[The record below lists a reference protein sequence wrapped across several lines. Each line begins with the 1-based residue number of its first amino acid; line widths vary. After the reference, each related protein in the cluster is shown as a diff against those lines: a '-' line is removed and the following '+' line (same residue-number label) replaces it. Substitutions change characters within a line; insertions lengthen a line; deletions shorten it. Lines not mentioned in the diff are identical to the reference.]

1 MPKARINGIEINYR
15 QVGEGEDVVFVH
27 GLAANHAFWNLQ
39 LLLPLARL
47 YRVTTYDLRGH
58 GYSSMPGEGYTSA
71 RMVEDLIA
79 LLDRLDVD
87 RAHLVGHSFGGVV
100 ATHCAVLHPG
110 RVRSLTIQDTRLRAL
125 QPTQRLRDW
134 PNWQEAQAAL
144 RTRGIDIDENAEE
157 VGMILLEKLA
167 APEWRE
173 RRQEGAQQ
181 PLFIPFSGWSA
192 GNRSAQR
199 WLKLL
204 NTTAARREIQEMSG
218 LTRDAIASIAA
229 PTLAIYGEHSRC
241 LRTFEELGRVLPR
254 ARRLTMSRV
263 GHFYPVIKPVAVAEM
278 LLDFL
283 GQIAPPS
290 AVKPS
295 ELEQVAV
302 EQGF

>member
-1 MPKARINGIEINYR
+1 MPKVSLNRVEINYR
-15 QVGEGEDVVFVH
+15 QVGEGQDVVFVH

-39 LLLPLARL
+39 LLLPLARHF
-47 YRVTTYDLRGH
+47 RVTTYDLRGH
-58 GYSSMPGEGYTSA
+58 GYSSMPPSGYTSA
-71 RMVEDLIA
+71 DMVADLVG
-79 LLDRLDVD
+79 LLNELQID

-100 ATHCAVLHPG
+100 AVHCAALHPE

-134 PNWQEAQAAL
+134 PNWQEAQAEL
-144 RTRGIDIDENAEE
+144 RKRGIDIDENAEE

-173 RRQEGAQQ
+173 RRQKGAQQ

-204 NTTAARREIQEMSG
+204 DTTTARRELQEMAG
-218 LTRDAIASIAA
+218 LSRDAIASITA

-241 LRTFEELGRVLPR
+241 LRTFEELVQVLPG
-254 ARRLTMSRV
+254 ARRVTLSKV
-263 GHFYPVIKPVAVAEM
+263 GHFYPVIKPVAVAEL

-283 GQIAPPS
+283 GETARRARPRL
-290 AVKPS
+290 
-295 ELEQVAV
+295 ELERVGV
-302 EQGF
+302 EQGI